1 MTLRLRHHH
10 LLCLLTYV
18 GKGYSPAFIANFD
31 AIAARA
37 SAGEEILLVEGPD
50 DICAPLTASLSE
62 QQCLQAEQPHCLR
75 DSVRRRDAQALEDL
89 SRLLDEPLPTGKTI
103 RLSAKT
109 MQHLRWSF
117 AAGTVR
123 TACSGCQW
131 HDLCS
136 AVAAEGFKGARLT

>member
-18 GKGYSPAFIANFD
+18 GKGYSPAFVANLD
-31 AIAARA
+31 RIAARV

-50 DICAPLTASLSE
+50 DVCAPLTANLTDP
-62 QQCLQAEQPHCLR
+62 QRLMAEKPHCLR

-89 SRLLDEPLPTGKTI
+89 SRLLDEPLPAGRTI
-103 RLSAKT
+103 RLSVRKT
-109 MQHLRWSF
+109 QRLRERF